1 MIFDSNGSWLMAM
14 CFVIMNEYIYVCIG
28 APRNS
33 YTGISMYIHIKQ
45 YIYKSRKGL
54 HRMGHGQWRHLT
66 LTKRCGFVISGRER
80 HQPKPQ
86 STGGA
91 ND

>member
-45 YIYKSRKGL
+45 YIYKSRKQGL
-54 HRMGHGQWRHLT
+54 TPNRM
-66 LTKRCGFVISGRER
+66 KRYGFVISGRER